1 MAGTLATG
9 AGYNEW
15 LARRAAEQPMWW
27 SLDFWLK
34 NHFVPWGRIGSFALL
49 VVHLYL
55 VWWVYRDAERRFHNG
70 VWFALFAAIF
80 PLGGWLFYL
89 VYRSSSLPEYDLI
102 ELKERIFERYPAVEY
117 DIYLAYQRQE
127 ALLELMRKV
136 KEFFLPTDEPA
147 GPAGYN
153 DEVNLSRQR
162 ELLAQRSAVAREN
175 LTRTR
180 ERLQQRMK
188 AIGASMQHALSPRRR
203 RLQEKME
210 LLRLLTEVPVPDD
223 QLEELIYQGNLPV
236 ARLYCEDQ
244 LMLAKEQND
253 ERRIISYERY
263 LHRVQ
268 ELERRES
275 ERDDTH

>member
-1 MAGTLATG
+1 
-9 AGYNEW
+9 
-15 LARRAAEQPMWW
+15 MWW

-89 VYRSSSLPEYDLI
+89 VYRSSSLP
-102 ELKERIFERYPAVEY
+102 
-117 DIYLAYQRQE
+117 
-127 ALLELMRKV
+127 
-136 KEFFLPTDEPA
+136 
-147 GPAGYN
+147 
-153 DEVNLSRQR
+153 
-162 ELLAQRSAVAREN
+162 
-175 LTRTR
+175 
-180 ERLQQRMK
+180 MK

>member
-1 MAGTLATG
+1 
-9 AGYNEW
+9 
-15 LARRAAEQPMWW
+15 
-27 SLDFWLK
+27 
-34 NHFVPWGRIGSFALL
+34 
-49 VVHLYL
+49 
-55 VWWVYRDAERRFHNG
+55 
-70 VWFALFAAIF
+70 
-80 PLGGWLFYL
+80 
-89 VYRSSSLPEYDLI
+89 
-102 ELKERIFERYPAVEY
+102 
-117 DIYLAYQRQE
+117 
-127 ALLELMRKV
+127 
-136 KEFFLPTDEPA
+136 
-147 GPAGYN
+147 
-153 DEVNLSRQR
+153 
-162 ELLAQRSAVAREN
+162 
-175 LTRTR
+175 
-180 ERLQQRMK
+180 MK

-203 RLQEKME
+203 GLQEKME